1 MKRILLIV
9 SGSVA
14 AYRAAELTRRL
25 RRDGFSVQ
33 VAATRNA
40 QKLVGVATFRALSG
54 RSVLVDEWETPQ
66 NDDGMDHI
74 AAARAADL
82 VVVAPA
88 SANFI
93 ARLAAGL
100 ADDLPT
106 TLVLAA
112 QCPLLIAPAMN
123 RAMWAHP
130 ATRRNVAQLVAD
142 GARIA
147 APEVG
152 EQACGEFGAGRMA
165 APETIAATARKILQA
180 RAGDGAASAF
190 LAGRRVV
197 VSVGATVEPI
207 DEMRVIT
214 NRSSGRMGFAIAEAA
229 RAAGA
234 DVVAVVGRVNLPPP
248 EGVLTIRAET
258 AARMREVA
266 AIEAATADIFVA
278 AAAVADFRPARV
290 ARQKIRRQSDF
301 SLRLR
306 PTEDILAAIAASA
319 EAPFC
324 VGFAA
329 ETGDWESIL
338 ESAREKMRRKKI
350 PMIVANSV
358 TDADSEE
365 CELAVVDAAGI
376 DRMPRQA
383 KTAAARALLEKI
395 TAALA
400 ARRIV
405 SHETITGDTGDTGDT
420 GE

>member
-54 RSVLVDEWETPQ
+54 RPVLVDEWETPQ

-82 VVVAPA
+82 VIVAPA

-112 QCPLLIAPAMN
+112 QCPLLVAPAMN

-165 APETIAATARKILQA
+165 APETIAATARKMLQA
-180 RAGDGAASAF
+180 RAGDGATSAF

-214 NRSSGRMGFAIAEAA
+214 NRSSGRMGFAVAEAA

-234 DVVAVVGRVNLPPP
+234 HVVAIVGRVNLPPP

-266 AIEAATADIFVA
+266 AVEAATADIFVA

-365 CELAVVDAAGI
+365 CELAVVDATGV

-383 KTAAARALLEKI
+383 KTAAARILLEKI
-395 TAALA
+395 AAALA

-405 SHETITGDTGDTGDT
+405 SHETITGDTGDTG
-420 GE
+420 E

>member
-54 RSVLVDEWETPQ
+54 RPVLVDEWETPQ

-112 QCPLLIAPAMN
+112 QCPLLVAPAMN

-165 APETIAATARKILQA
+165 APETIAATARKMLQA
-180 RAGDGAASAF
+180 RDGATSAF

-234 DVVAVVGRVNLPPP
+234 HVVAVVGRVNLPPP

-266 AIEAATADIFVA
+266 EVEAATADIFVA

-358 TDADSEE
+358 VDADSEE
-365 CELAVVDAAGI
+365 CELAIVDATGV

-383 KTAAARALLEKI
+383 KTAAARALIEKI
-395 TAALA
+395 AAALA

-405 SHETITGDTGDTGDT
+405 SHETITGDTG
-420 GE
+420 E

>member
-1 MKRILLIV
+1 MKRILLVV

-33 VAATRNA
+33 IAATRSA
-40 QKLVGVATFRALSG
+40 QKLVGVASFRALSG
-54 RSVLVDEWETPQ
+54 RPVLVDEWETPQ
-66 NDDGMDHI
+66 CDDGMDHI

-82 VVVAPA
+82 IVVAPA

-93 ARLAAGL
+93 ARLAAGF

-106 TLVLAA
+106 ALILAA
-112 QCPLLIAPAMN
+112 QCPVLVAPAMN

-130 ATRRNVAQLVAD
+130 ATRRNVARLAAD

-147 APEVG
+147 PPEVG

-165 APETIAATARKILQA
+165 APQDIAAIARDLLQA
-180 RAGDGAASAF
+180 NPAAAG
-190 LAGRRVV
+190 LAGKRVL
-197 VSVGATVEPI
+197 VSVGATIEPI

-214 NRSSGRMGFAIAEAA
+214 NRSSGRMGFAVAEAA

-234 DVVAVVGRVNLPPP
+234 EVVAIVGRVNLPPP
-248 EGVLTIRAET
+248 PGILTIRAET
-258 AARMREVA
+258 AARMREA
-266 AIEAATADIFVA
+266 AMREAKNADIFVA

-290 ARQKIRRQSDF
+290 ARRKIRRQSDF
-301 SLRLR
+301 SLRLL
-306 PTEDILAAIAASA
+306 PTADILAEIASSA
-319 EAPFC
+319 APPFC

-338 ESAREKMRRKKI
+338 KSAREKMRRKKI
-350 PMIVANSV
+350 RMIVANAAA
-358 TDADSEE
+358 DADSDE
-365 CELAVVDAAGI
+365 CELAVLDETGAE
-376 DRMPRQA
+376 RMPRQA

-395 TAALA
+395 AVAFA
-400 ARRIV
+400 ARRAV
-405 SHETITGDTGDTGDT
+405 SHETIS

>member
-54 RSVLVDEWETPQ
+54 RPVLVDEWETPQ

-82 VVVAPA
+82 VIVAPA

-112 QCPLLIAPAMN
+112 QCPLLVAPAMN

-130 ATRRNVAQLVAD
+130 ATRRNVAQLVVD

-165 APETIAATARKILQA
+165 APETIAATARKMLRA
-180 RAGDGAASAF
+180 RDGAASAF

-197 VSVGATVEPI
+197 VSVGATIEPI

-214 NRSSGRMGFAIAEAA
+214 NRSSGRMGFAVAEAA

-234 DVVAVVGRVNLPPP
+234 HVVAIVGRVNLPPP
-248 EGVLTIRAET
+248 EGVLVICAET

-266 AIEAATADIFVA
+266 AVEAATADIFIA

-329 ETGDWESIL
+329 ETGDWESII

-358 TDADSEE
+358 ADADSEE
-365 CELAVVDAAGI
+365 CELAIVDATGV

-383 KTAAARALLEKI
+383 KTAAARVLLEKI
-395 TAALA
+395 AAALA

-405 SHETITGDTGDTGDT
+405 SHETITGDTG
-420 GE
+420 E

>member
-54 RSVLVDEWETPQ
+54 RPVLVDEWETPQ

-74 AAARAADL
+74 ATARAADL

-112 QCPLLIAPAMN
+112 QCPLLVAPAMN

-130 ATRRNVAQLVAD
+130 ATRRNVAQLVAA

-165 APETIAATARKILQA
+165 APETIAAMARKMLRA
-180 RAGDGAASAF
+180 RDGAASAF

-197 VSVGATVEPI
+197 VSVGATIEPI

-234 DVVAVVGRVNLPPP
+234 DVVAIVGRVNLPPP

-266 AIEAATADIFVA
+266 AVEAKTADIFVA

-358 TDADSEE
+358 VDADSEE
-365 CELAVVDAAGI
+365 CELAVVDATGV

-383 KTAAARALLEKI
+383 KTAAARILLEKI
-395 TAALA
+395 AAALA

-405 SHETITGDTGDTGDT
+405 SHETITGDTGDTG
-420 GE
+420 E

>member
-14 AYRAAELTRRL
+14 AYRAAELTRWL

-54 RSVLVDEWETPQ
+54 RPVLVDEWETPQ

-112 QCPLLIAPAMN
+112 QRPLLVAPAMN

-165 APETIAATARKILQA
+165 APETIAATARKMLQA

-234 DVVAVVGRVNLPPP
+234 EVVAIVGRVNLPPP
-248 EGVLTIRAET
+248 EGVLMIRAET

-266 AIEAATADIFVA
+266 AVEAATADIFVS

-306 PTEDILAAIAASA
+306 PTEDILAAIAASI

-358 TDADSEE
+358 VDADSEE
-365 CELAVVDAAGI
+365 CELAVVDATGV

-383 KTAAARALLEKI
+383 KIAAARVLLEKI
-395 TAALA
+395 AAALA

-405 SHETITGDTGDTGDT
+405 SHETITGDTGDTG
-420 GE
+420 E

>member
-54 RSVLVDEWETPQ
+54 RPVLVDEWETPQ

-82 VVVAPA
+82 VIVAPA

-112 QCPLLIAPAMN
+112 QCPLLVAPAMN

-165 APETIAATARKILQA
+165 APETIAATARKMLRA

-214 NRSSGRMGFAIAEAA
+214 NRSSGRMGFAVAEAA

-234 DVVAVVGRVNLPPP
+234 EVVAIVGRVNLPPP
-248 EGVLTIRAET
+248 ESVLTIRAET

-329 ETGDWESIL
+329 ETGDWESII

-358 TDADSEE
+358 ANADSEE
-365 CELAVVDAAGI
+365 CELAIVDATGV

-383 KTAAARALLEKI
+383 KTAAARILLEKI
-395 TAALA
+395 AAALA

-405 SHETITGDTGDTGDT
+405 SHETITGDTGDTG
-420 GE
+420 E

>member
-54 RSVLVDEWETPQ
+54 RPVLVDEWETPQ

-112 QCPLLIAPAMN
+112 QCPLLVAPAMN

-165 APETIAATARKILQA
+165 APETIAATARKMLRA
-180 RAGDGAASAF
+180 RDGAANAF

-207 DEMRVIT
+207 DGMRVIT
-214 NRSSGRMGFAIAEAA
+214 NRSSGRMGFAVAEAA

-234 DVVAVVGRVNLPPP
+234 HVVAIVGRVNLPPP

-266 AIEAATADIFVA
+266 AVEAATADIFVA

-358 TDADSEE
+358 ADADSEE
-365 CELAVVDAAGI
+365 CELAVVDATGV

-383 KTAAARALLEKI
+383 KTAAARVLLEKI
-395 TAALA
+395 AAALA

-405 SHETITGDTGDTGDT
+405 SHETITGDTG
-420 GE
+420 E

>member
-54 RSVLVDEWETPQ
+54 RPVLVDEWETPQ

-82 VVVAPA
+82 VIVAPA

-112 QCPLLIAPAMN
+112 QCPLLVAPAMN

-165 APETIAATARKILQA
+165 APETIAATARKMLQA
-180 RAGDGAASAF
+180 RADDGATSAF

-214 NRSSGRMGFAIAEAA
+214 NRSSGRMGFAVAEAA

-234 DVVAVVGRVNLPPP
+234 HVVAVVGRVNLPPP

-266 AIEAATADIFVA
+266 AVEAATADIFVS

-358 TDADSEE
+358 ADADSEE
-365 CELAVVDAAGI
+365 CELAIVDATGV

-395 TAALA
+395 AAALA

-405 SHETITGDTGDTGDT
+405 SHETITGDTGDTG
-420 GE
+420 E

>member
-54 RSVLVDEWETPQ
+54 RPVLVDEWETPQ

-82 VVVAPA
+82 AIVAPA

-112 QCPLLIAPAMN
+112 QCPLLVAPAMN

-165 APETIAATARKILQA
+165 APETIAATAREMLRA
-180 RAGDGAASAF
+180 RARDGATGAF

-214 NRSSGRMGFAIAEAA
+214 NRSSGRMGFAVAEAA

-234 DVVAVVGRVNLPPP
+234 EVVAIVGRVNLPPP

-266 AIEAATADIFVA
+266 AVEATTADIFVS

-358 TDADSEE
+358 ADADSEE
-365 CELAVVDAAGI
+365 CELAIVDATGV

-383 KTAAARALLEKI
+383 KTAAARALIEKI
-395 TAALA
+395 AAALA

-405 SHETITGDTGDTGDT
+405 SHETITGDTGDTG
-420 GE
+420 E

>member
-54 RSVLVDEWETPQ
+54 RPVLVDEWETPQ

-82 VVVAPA
+82 AIVAPA

-93 ARLAAGL
+93 ACLAAGL

-112 QCPLLIAPAMN
+112 QCPLLVAPAMN

-165 APETIAATARKILQA
+165 APETIAATARKMLRAQA
-180 RAGDGAASAF
+180 RDGAASAF
-190 LAGRRVV
+190 LTGRRVV

-214 NRSSGRMGFAIAEAA
+214 NRSSGRMGFAVAEAA

-234 DVVAVVGRVNLPPP
+234 YVVAVVGRVNLPPP

-266 AIEAATADIFVA
+266 AVEAKTADIFVA

-329 ETGDWESIL
+329 ETGDWELIL

-358 TDADSEE
+358 ADADSEE
-365 CELAVVDAAGI
+365 CELAIVDATGV

-383 KTAAARALLEKI
+383 KTAAARILLEKI
-395 TAALA
+395 AAALA

-405 SHETITGDTGDTGDT
+405 SHETITGDTGDTG
-420 GE
+420 E

>member
-33 VAATRNA
+33 IAATRNA

-54 RSVLVDEWETPQ
+54 RPVLVDEWETPQ

-82 VVVAPA
+82 VIVAPA

-112 QCPLLIAPAMN
+112 QCPLLVAPAMN

-165 APETIAATARKILQA
+165 APETIAATARKMLQA
-180 RAGDGAASAF
+180 RDGAASAF
-190 LAGRRVV
+190 LTGRRVV

-214 NRSSGRMGFAIAEAA
+214 NRSSGRMGFAVAEAA

-234 DVVAVVGRVNLPPP
+234 EVVAVVGRVNLPPP

-266 AIEAATADIFVA
+266 AVEAKTADIFVA
-278 AAAVADFRPARV
+278 AAAVADFRPVRI

-358 TDADSEE
+358 ADADSEE
-365 CELAVVDAAGI
+365 CELAVVDATGV

-395 TAALA
+395 AAALV

-405 SHETITGDTGDTGDT
+405 SHETITGDTGDTG
-420 GE
+420 E

>member
-54 RSVLVDEWETPQ
+54 RPVLVDEWETPQ

-82 VVVAPA
+82 VIVAPA

-112 QCPLLIAPAMN
+112 QCPLLVAPAMN

-142 GARIA
+142 GTRIA

-165 APETIAATARKILQA
+165 APETIAATARKMLQA

-197 VSVGATVEPI
+197 VSVGATIEPI

-214 NRSSGRMGFAIAEAA
+214 NRSSGRMGFAVAEAA

-234 DVVAVVGRVNLPPP
+234 EVVAIVGRVNLPPP

-266 AIEAATADIFVA
+266 AVEAKTADIFVA

-358 TDADSEE
+358 ADADSEE
-365 CELAVVDAAGI
+365 CELAIVDAAGV

-383 KTAAARALLEKI
+383 KTAAARVLLEKI
-395 TAALA
+395 AAALA

-405 SHETITGDTGDTGDT
+405 SHETITGDTG
-420 GE
+420 E

>member
-40 QKLVGVATFRALSG
+40 QKLVGAATFRALSG
-54 RSVLVDEWETPQ
+54 RPVLVDEWETPQ

-82 VVVAPA
+82 VIVAPA

-112 QCPLLIAPAMN
+112 QCPLLVAPAMN

-165 APETIAATARKILQA
+165 APETIAAMARKILQA
-180 RAGDGAASAF
+180 RDGAASAF

-197 VSVGATVEPI
+197 VSVGATIEPI
-207 DEMRVIT
+207 DGMRVIT
-214 NRSSGRMGFAIAEAA
+214 NRSSGRMGFAVAEAA

-234 DVVAVVGRVNLPPP
+234 HVVAIVGRVNLPPP
-248 EGVLTIRAET
+248 EGVLMIRAET

-266 AIEAATADIFVA
+266 AVEAATADIFVA

-358 TDADSEE
+358 VDADSEE
-365 CELAVVDAAGI
+365 CELAIVDATGV

-383 KTAAARALLEKI
+383 KTAAARALIEKI
-395 TAALA
+395 AAALA

-405 SHETITGDTGDTGDT
+405 SHETITGDTGDTG
-420 GE
+420 E

>member
-54 RSVLVDEWETPQ
+54 RPVLVDEWETPQ

-82 VVVAPA
+82 VIVAPA

-112 QCPLLIAPAMN
+112 QCPLLVAPAMN

-165 APETIAATARKILQA
+165 APETIAATARKMLQA

-190 LAGRRVV
+190 LTGRRVV

-207 DEMRVIT
+207 DGMRVIT
-214 NRSSGRMGFAIAEAA
+214 NRSSGRMGFAVAEAA

-234 DVVAVVGRVNLPPP
+234 HVVAIVGRVNLPPP

-266 AIEAATADIFVA
+266 AVEAKTADIFVA

-329 ETGDWESIL
+329 ESGDWESIL

-350 PMIVANSV
+350 PMIAANSV

-365 CELAVVDAAGI
+365 CELAIVDAAGV

-383 KTAAARALLEKI
+383 KTAAARALIEKI
-395 TAALA
+395 AAALA

-405 SHETITGDTGDTGDT
+405 SHETITGDTGDTG
-420 GE
+420 E

>member
-54 RSVLVDEWETPQ
+54 RPVLVDEWETPQ

-112 QCPLLIAPAMN
+112 QCPLLVAPAMN

-165 APETIAATARKILQA
+165 APETIAVTARKML
-180 RAGDGAASAF
+180 RTRDGAASAF
-190 LAGRRVV
+190 LTGRRVV

-214 NRSSGRMGFAIAEAA
+214 NRSSGRMGFAVAEAA

-234 DVVAVVGRVNLPPP
+234 EVVAVVGRVNIPPP

-266 AIEAATADIFVA
+266 AVEAATADIFVA

-319 EAPFC
+319 ETPFC

-358 TDADSEE
+358 ADADSEE
-365 CELAVVDAAGI
+365 CELAIVDATGV

-383 KTAAARALLEKI
+383 KTAAARVLLEKI
-395 TAALA
+395 AAALA

-405 SHETITGDTGDTGDT
+405 SHETITGDTGDTG
-420 GE
+420 E

>member
-54 RSVLVDEWETPQ
+54 RPVLVDEWETPQ

-93 ARLAAGL
+93 ARLAAGF

-165 APETIAATARKILQA
+165 APETIAATAREMLRTRAQA
-180 RAGDGAASAF
+180 RDGAASAF

-214 NRSSGRMGFAIAEAA
+214 NRSSGRMGFAVAEAA

-234 DVVAVVGRVNLPPP
+234 DVVAIVGRVNLPPP

-266 AIEAATADIFVA
+266 SIEAATADIFVS

-358 TDADSEE
+358 ADADSEE
-365 CELAVVDAAGI
+365 CELAVVDATGV

-383 KTAAARALLEKI
+383 KTAAARALIEKI
-395 TAALA
+395 AAALA

-405 SHETITGDTGDTGDT
+405 SHETITGDTGDTG
-420 GE
+420 E

>member
-33 VAATRNA
+33 IAATRNA

-54 RSVLVDEWETPQ
+54 RPVLVDEWETPQ

-93 ARLAAGL
+93 ARLATGL

-112 QCPLLIAPAMN
+112 QCPLLVAPAMN

-165 APETIAATARKILQA
+165 APETIAATARKMLRTRA
-180 RAGDGAASAF
+180 RDGAASAF

-234 DVVAVVGRVNLPPP
+234 HVVAVVGRVNLLPPD
-248 EGVLTIRAET
+248 GVLTIRAET

-266 AIEAATADIFVA
+266 AVEAATADIFVA

-358 TDADSEE
+358 ADADSEE
-365 CELAVVDAAGI
+365 CELAIVDATGI

-383 KTAAARALLEKI
+383 KTAAARALIEKI
-395 TAALA
+395 AAALA

-405 SHETITGDTGDTGDT
+405 SHETITGDTGDTG
-420 GE
+420 E

>member
-54 RSVLVDEWETPQ
+54 CPVLVDEWETPQ

-112 QCPLLIAPAMN
+112 QCPLLVAPAMN

-165 APETIAATARKILQA
+165 APETIAATARKMLRA
-180 RAGDGAASAF
+180 RDGAASAF

-197 VSVGATVEPI
+197 VSVGATIEPI

-214 NRSSGRMGFAIAEAA
+214 NRSSGRMGFAVAEAA

-234 DVVAVVGRVNLPPP
+234 EVVAIVGRVNLPPP
-248 EGVLTIRAET
+248 EGVLVICAET

-266 AIEAATADIFVA
+266 AVEATTADIFVA

-358 TDADSEE
+358 ADADSEE
-365 CELAVVDAAGI
+365 CELAVVDATGV

-383 KTAAARALLEKI
+383 KTAAARALIEKI
-395 TAALA
+395 AAALA

-405 SHETITGDTGDTGDT
+405 SHETITG
-420 GE
+420 E

>member
-54 RSVLVDEWETPQ
+54 RPVLVDEWETPQ

-112 QCPLLIAPAMN
+112 QCPLLVAPAMN

-165 APETIAATARKILQA
+165 APETIAATARKMLQA
-180 RAGDGAASAF
+180 RDGAANAF
-190 LAGRRVV
+190 LTGRRVV

-214 NRSSGRMGFAIAEAA
+214 NRSSGRMGFAVAEAA

-234 DVVAVVGRVNLPPP
+234 HVVAVVGRVNLPPP
-248 EGVLTIRAET
+248 DGVLTIRAET

-266 AIEAATADIFVA
+266 AVEAATADIFVS
-278 AAAVADFRPARV
+278 AAAVADFRPARI

-338 ESAREKMRRKKI
+338 ESARKKMRRKKI

-358 TDADSEE
+358 ADADSEE
-365 CELAVVDAAGI
+365 CELAIVDAAGV

-383 KTAAARALLEKI
+383 KTAAARALIEKI
-395 TAALA
+395 AAALA

-405 SHETITGDTGDTGDT
+405 SHETITGDTG
-420 GE
+420 E

>member
-1 MKRILLIV
+1 
-9 SGSVA
+9 
-14 AYRAAELTRRL
+14 
-25 RRDGFSVQ
+25 
-33 VAATRNA
+33 
-40 QKLVGVATFRALSG
+40 
-54 RSVLVDEWETPQ
+54 
-66 NDDGMDHI
+66 MDHI

-112 QCPLLIAPAMN
+112 QCPLLVAPAMN

-130 ATRRNVAQLVAD
+130 ATRRNVAQLAAD

-165 APETIAATARKILQA
+165 APETIAATARKMLQA

-214 NRSSGRMGFAIAEAA
+214 NRSSGRMGFAVAEAA

-234 DVVAVVGRVNLPPP
+234 HVVAIVGRVNLPPP
-248 EGVLTIRAET
+248 EGVLTIRVET

-266 AIEAATADIFVA
+266 AVEAATADIFVS
-278 AAAVADFRPARV
+278 AAAVADFRPARI

-358 TDADSEE
+358 ADADSEE
-365 CELAVVDAAGI
+365 CELAIVDATGV

-383 KTAAARALLEKI
+383 KTAAARALIEKI
-395 TAALA
+395 AVALA

-405 SHETITGDTGDTGDT
+405 SHETITGDTG
-420 GE
+420 E

>member
-54 RSVLVDEWETPQ
+54 RPVLVDEWETPQ

-74 AAARAADL
+74 ATARAADL
-82 VVVAPA
+82 VIVAPA

-93 ARLAAGL
+93 ARLAAGF

-112 QCPLLIAPAMN
+112 QCPLLVAPAMN

-165 APETIAATARKILQA
+165 APETIAATARKMLQA
-180 RAGDGAASAF
+180 RDGAASAF
-190 LAGRRVV
+190 LTGRRVV

-214 NRSSGRMGFAIAEAA
+214 NRSSGRMGFAVAEAA

-234 DVVAVVGRVNLPPP
+234 EVVAIVGRVNLPPP

-266 AIEAATADIFVA
+266 AVEAATADIFVA

-319 EAPFC
+319 DAPFC

-358 TDADSEE
+358 ADADSEE
-365 CELAVVDAAGI
+365 CELAVVDATGV

-383 KTAAARALLEKI
+383 KTAAARVLIEKI
-395 TAALA
+395 AAALA

-405 SHETITGDTGDTGDT
+405 SHETITGDTGDTG
-420 GE
+420 E

>member
-54 RSVLVDEWETPQ
+54 RPVLVDEWETPQ

-112 QCPLLIAPAMN
+112 QCPLLVAPAMN

-142 GARIA
+142 GTRIA

-165 APETIAATARKILQA
+165 APETIAATARKMLRAQA
-180 RAGDGAASAF
+180 RGGATSAF

-214 NRSSGRMGFAIAEAA
+214 NRSSGRMGFAVAEAA

-234 DVVAVVGRVNLPPP
+234 HVVAIVGRVNLPPP

-306 PTEDILAAIAASA
+306 PTEDILVAIAASA

-358 TDADSEE
+358 ADADSEE
-365 CELAVVDAAGI
+365 CELAIVDATGI

-383 KTAAARALLEKI
+383 KTAAARALIEKI
-395 TAALA
+395 AAALA

-405 SHETITGDTGDTGDT
+405 SHETITGDTGDTG
-420 GE
+420 E

>member
-54 RSVLVDEWETPQ
+54 RPVLVDEWETPQ

-112 QCPLLIAPAMN
+112 QCPLLVAPAMN

-165 APETIAATARKILQA
+165 APETIAATARKILRAQA
-180 RAGDGAASAF
+180 WGGATGAF

-214 NRSSGRMGFAIAEAA
+214 NRSSGRMGFAVAEAA

-234 DVVAVVGRVNLPPP
+234 EVVAIVGRVNLPPP

-266 AIEAATADIFVA
+266 AVEAKTADIFVS

-358 TDADSEE
+358 ADADSEE
-365 CELAVVDAAGI
+365 CELAIVDATGI

-383 KTAAARALLEKI
+383 KTAAARILLEKI
-395 TAALA
+395 AAALA

-405 SHETITGDTGDTGDT
+405 SHETITGDTGDTG
-420 GE
+420 E

>member
-54 RSVLVDEWETPQ
+54 RPVLVDEWETPQ

-100 ADDLPT
+100 ADDFPT

-165 APETIAATARKILQA
+165 APETIAATARKMLRA
-180 RAGDGAASAF
+180 RDGAASAF

-234 DVVAVVGRVNLPPP
+234 HVVAVVGRVNLPPP

-266 AIEAATADIFVA
+266 AVEAATADIFVA

-319 EAPFC
+319 DAPFC

-358 TDADSEE
+358 ADADSEE
-365 CELAVVDAAGI
+365 CELAVVDATGV

-383 KTAAARALLEKI
+383 KTAAARILLEKI
-395 TAALA
+395 AAALA

-405 SHETITGDTGDTGDT
+405 SHETITGDTGDTG
-420 GE
+420 E